1 VARRSLGTL
10 TLDLIAKIGG
20 FVAGMTQAERVAA
33 DRSRRIQRRMNE
45 MGRSIRNVFALIGG
59 AALVRSIVRATTEQ
73 ENALRQLDQRLKS
86 TGGAAGIARG
96 ELIAMANEMQRV
108 TTFADDAVLEMQG
121 LLLAFTNIKGDNFH
135 RTTEAVLDL
144 STALG
149 QDLPASAKLLG
160 LALNDP
166 AAGLSRLSRAG
177 ISLDEDQKKLIK
189 RMAETGDVFGAQT
202 ILLDELAKRYGG
214 SARAATDTFGGSIE
228 QLKNAFGDLLEG
240 EGGVGD
246 ATAQVK
252 EFTSLLQDPKTK
264 QAAQDVTTALFTGL
278 AAVLPILR
286 ETVDGFRV
294 LFGGATDI
302 EKFDNQIELL
312 RRKLEGEGPLDIPG
326 ILNLG
331 FIEDAPVFIAGS
343 RALQREIDAL
353 IQKRNELLKPPPA
366 AATFTGVT
374 SPSRGSFA
382 PSPLPESEEFAKL
395 RDNLAEQI
403 ALFGKTG
410 EAAKLAYQIQT
421 GAIEGLTEA
430 EGAHLLRLAR
440 QVDALTKAA
449 DAAKTLKDAYEA
461 QEGTYERQVGLIN
474 AVTEADKLRFELTSG
489 NLKDLADDQAQYLLG
504 LAQQI
509 DQAAAAE
516 SLAEINTQILELKG
530 NTAEAVTIRFDVQHE
545 DLRKQLEQVGDTAG
559 LKALDTLR
567 EMTAQQAEFNELRA
581 QASRITEGLA
591 IQEERIRNSQEAG
604 AIGEFEALSAI
615 GEQRTLA
622 TAQLAGILGQ
632 MDALAAASSNP
643 ELVDGVRA
651 FRAELEG
658 LQATANLL
666 GDLIETSIKEPFA
679 NAFSAFIEGSSSA
692 KDAFRSLIDDM
703 KRRLADLAANAFAD
717 VLFGSISSLFGG
729 TATAAAGAYSGG
741 GGGGAL
747 FPRAAG
753 GPVIAGESYL
763 VGEQGPERFIP
774 GESGTI
780 VPNANAGVVYAPVT
794 NVRVDSRADRAQ
806 VRQEVLTISSE
817 VSQRN
822 LERFRD
828 YLSRGG
834 R

>member
-382 PSPLPESEEFAKL
+382 PSPLPES
-395 RDNLAEQI
+395 
-403 ALFGKTG
+403 
-410 EAAKLAYQIQT
+410 